1 MIIELDKQVIDLSDQ
16 SIKQAKTIERIILKQ
31 NVIQILSRR
40 HAILLLLKR
49 HINTHII
56 INRNEA
62 MSILLVIKMIAKI
75 GEVLR
80 IVRRKDMS

>member
-1 MIIELDKQVIDLSDQ
+1 MIIEWDKQIIDLSDQ
-16 SIKQAKTIERIILKQ
+16 SIKQVKTIERIILKQ

-56 INRNEA
+56 IKRNEA
-62 MSILLVIKMIAKI
+62 MRILLVIKMVAKI
-75 GEVLR
+75 SEVLN
-80 IVRRKDMS
+80 IVKKRQA